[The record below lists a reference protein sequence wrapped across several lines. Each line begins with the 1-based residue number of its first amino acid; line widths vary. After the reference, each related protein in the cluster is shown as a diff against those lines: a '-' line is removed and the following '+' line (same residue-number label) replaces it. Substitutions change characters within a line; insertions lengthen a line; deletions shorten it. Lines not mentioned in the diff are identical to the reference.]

1 MLKKIIFAILIFL
14 SAISLKA
21 SDRYIIVLKD
31 KIESN
36 SISASS
42 SVSNTNET
50 TRQIANRLLNISNTG
65 IVSTSVSN
73 NENKLIHCL

>member
-14 SAISLKA
+14 SATSLKA

-36 SISASS
+36 LIPQLSHI
-42 SVSNTNET
+42 
-50 TRQIANRLLNISNTG
+50 Q
-65 IVSTSVSN
+65 
-73 NENKLIHCL
+73 KLGLTP